1 MPYCPKC
8 DMEFIDGITVCS
20 DCGGPLEES
29 KEAALAKKRQ
39 EQEKALALKQA
50 EYEEQQ
56 KEYEAWQAAIAE
68 TQEGPAAGQEPPK
81 STHRPEPSHVYV
93 KKSQKYDDLKSSASA
108 FFFVGGAL
116 LVFSLLCWIGILKLP
131 VGVPALCIIT
141 AMALAALAVAA
152 KTVKS
157 AKEVQGQISAE
168 EDGIRQAI
176 GWFLGN
182 YTAARLDAQ
191 LREEYQEPLSPE
203 EFSLKRYGLI
213 QDILITNHDFTD
225 LSYVELL
232 AEEIYPQLYKD

>member
-1 MPYCPKC
+1 
-8 DMEFIDGITVCS
+8 
-20 DCGGPLEES
+20 
-29 KEAALAKKRQ
+29 
-39 EQEKALALKQA
+39 
-50 EYEEQQ
+50 
-56 KEYEAWQAAIAE
+56 
-68 TQEGPAAGQEPPK
+68 
-81 STHRPEPSHVYV
+81 
-93 KKSQKYDDLKSSASA
+93 
-108 FFFVGGAL
+108 
-116 LVFSLLCWIGILKLP
+116 
-131 VGVPALCIIT
+131 
-141 AMALAALAVAA
+141 MALAALAVAA

-225 LSYVELL
+225 PSYVELL